1 MITVFGR
8 GLSGEAAGVSYT
20 VRFKTALPAKGGEE
34 IARVVQQ
41 IAEAVSTISPSSPFW
56 NSMEDSQLQID
67 VAGHRVVYKIDPLF
81 RQIIVVEVSA
91 K

>member
-1 MITVFGR
+1 
-8 GLSGEAAGVSYT
+8 VSYT
-20 VRFKTALPAKGGEE
+20 VRFKTALPAEGGEE
-34 IARVVQQ
+34 IVRVVQL

-56 NSMEDSQLQID
+56 SSMEDSQLQVD
-67 VAGHRVVYKIDPLF
+67 VFGHRVVYKIDPLF